1 MFYLEYATT
10 TALRMLLDVPATLL
24 HTGAVGTD
32 WTGHVATRRRWEGQ
46 KYPKV
51 GYFAENAAQT
61 DRGTS
66 SRNSLRRQ
74 GQRGEGESHVWWGSM
89 GIDAGR
95 APGRFGH
102 LSGSAGRQTGSI
114 LAQLDGATTSPGG
127 TVAVARWIV
136 SGVKLL
142 EPQSQG
148 CGGRLCG
155 RGRIS
160 HLLGQ
165 PQACTPSRARTA
177 AVRPSKAL

>member
-74 GQRGEGESHVWWGSM
+74 GQRGEGESPSSC
-89 GIDAGR
+89 A
-95 APGRFGH
+95 AA
-102 LSGSAGRQTGSI
+102 S
-114 LAQLDGATTSPGG
+114 
-127 TVAVARWIV
+127 
-136 SGVKLL
+136 
-142 EPQSQG
+142 
-148 CGGRLCG
+148 
-155 RGRIS
+155 
-160 HLLGQ
+160 
-165 PQACTPSRARTA
+165 SRA
-177 AVRPSKAL
+177 ALTLSATVDEMVLTC

>member
-74 GQRGEGESHVWWGSM
+74 GQRGEGESHAWWGAM
-89 GIDAGR
+89 GIDAAR
-95 APGRFGH
+95 APGRCGR
-102 LSGSAGRQTGSI
+102 LSGSAGRDSSRKSNEPVC
-114 LAQLDGATTSPGG
+114 AAPSPAE
-127 TVAVARWIV
+127 TVAMAR
-136 SGVKLL
+136 GMEGGLKLL
-142 EPQSQG
+142 EPQS
-148 CGGRLCG
+148 
-155 RGRIS
+155 
-160 HLLGQ
+160 
-165 PQACTPSRARTA
+165 
-177 AVRPSKAL
+177 